1 MTTGAPSCLAEGREL
16 LNNQVGLSEVKRAV
30 AELED
35 QIEVRALRLAH
46 GLPVT
51 NQTNHMLLVGPPGTG
66 KTTTAEALGKIYAGL
81 GIVRHPEIIEVNGR
95 TSAGNT
101 SGPAR
106 KPMS

>member
-1 MTTGAPSCLAEGREL
+1 M

-35 QIEVRALRLAH
+35 QIEVRALRMAA

-81 GIVRHPEIIEVNGR
+81 GIVRHPGDHRSQASRLLRRAHRRV
-95 TSAGNT
+95 
-101 SGPAR
+101 GPEDQ
-106 KPMS
+106 